1 MCFIGKTFS
10 LMILNSLF
18 FGLKVSQIPK
28 SCEMAAPSV
37 QSSEF
42 ESNFMAG
49 ECCLYVLECVEWLCD
64 DNEIQSSIMDGDASC
79 EEEMMPFPP

>member
-1 MCFIGKTFS
+1 MLYWKDLS

-18 FGLKVSQIPK
+18 FWILFESLPK

-49 ECCLYVLECVEWLCD
+49 ECCLYVLKCVEWLCD